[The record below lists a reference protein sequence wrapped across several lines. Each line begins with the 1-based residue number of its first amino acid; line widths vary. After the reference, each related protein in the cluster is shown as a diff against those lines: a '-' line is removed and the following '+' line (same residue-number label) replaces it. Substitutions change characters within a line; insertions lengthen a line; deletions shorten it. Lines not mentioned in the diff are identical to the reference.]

1 MLASASGIALAARGL
16 PVSARQEATPV
27 TEGTPLSEQHAT
39 LDGKERIWQIN
50 RVIANADDAEEF
62 RVRLGFLYAHEI
74 PVTVDLGDETV
85 DLAVGDALAI
95 QDRDEMTVVPTEG
108 SIGSCY
114 TLELI
119 DPEDVNNSEN
129 RLAIGSP
136 FPTTDD
142 GYQMALYRHDAAMGI
157 SLSLG
162 TAEVQSL
169 LLLLEG
175 NLTYTRENGEATT
188 LGPGE
193 AASGSGGVVLE
204 VGDADAVFLIV
215 DLALDEADAAT
226 PASG

>member
-1 MLASASGIALAARGL
+1 VLAA
-16 PVSARQEATPV
+16 PVAATSAHQEATPV
-27 TEGTPLSEQHAT
+27 TEGTPVAEQHAT

-74 PVTVDLGDETV
+74 PVTVDLDDETV
-85 DLAVGDALAI
+85 DLAVGDALAT
-95 QDRDEMTVVPTEG
+95 QNRDELTVVPTEG

-119 DPEDVNNSEN
+119 DPQDVNNSEN

-136 FPTTDD
+136 FPTTNGD
-142 GYQMALYRHDAAMGI
+142 YQMTLYRHEAATGT

-162 TAEVQSL
+162 TAEAQSL

-175 NLTYTRENGEATT
+175 NLVYTRESGDATT

-193 AASGSGGVVLE
+193 AASGSGGVALE

-215 DLALDEADAAT
+215 DLALVGADAAT
-226 PASG
+226 PVSG